1 MALTTTN
8 VKRTAVESFFEGL
21 AVVSDN
27 WRAFMDFRTDDVP
40 ALRLAAMTG
49 LGDFA
54 SWDGVT
60 DLATNVVDRPG
71 HDGVT
76 LSYTQYGYQ
85 CRISKADVADVPGI
99 VAEASKKVGVSLA
112 NTYATLAYSRL
123 NLGFGGG
130 STMGSGNQLFSPTQ
144 TRASGTRSNH
154 TSSALDR
161 SAFMAA
167 IQAYR
172 DWTNYQSQVYDL
184 TSGGFCL
191 VVPPALEETAKQIV
205 RSPFAL
211 TTVTTSGAPAQGES
225 NIAGD
230 YNTEVIVA
238 PHLTD
243 ANNWFLMSKLERTIK
258 IWERFAPAMS
268 TTIDEDDRRVK
279 ISVDFA
285 LATGVN
291 SQPDGAYGAEV
302 S

>member
-1 MALTTTN
+1 MALTTSN
-8 VKRTAVESFFEGL
+8 VKRTAVEAFFEGM
-21 AVVSDN
+21 AIVSDN
-27 WRAFMDFRTDDVP
+27 WRSFMDFRTDDVP

-49 LGDFA
+49 LGNFT
-54 SWDGVT
+54 SWDGAS
-60 DLATNVVDRPG
+60 DLGIETVDRPG

-76 LSYTQYGYQ
+76 LSYSQYGYQ

-99 VAEASKKVGVSLA
+99 VGEASKKIGVSLA
-112 NTYATLAYSRL
+112 NTYANLAYTRL

-130 STMGSGNQLFSPTQ
+130 STVGSGNQMFSPTH

-161 SAFMAA
+161 SSFMAA
-167 IQAYR
+167 ITAYR
-172 DWTNYQSQVYDL
+172 GWTNYQSQPYDL
-184 TSGGFCL
+184 TAGGFCL

-211 TTVTTSGAPAQGES
+211 TTVASAGAPAQGES

-230 YNTEVIVA
+230 YGTEVVVS

-258 IWERFAPAMS
+258 IWERFAPSIA
-268 TTIDEDDRRVK
+268 TTIDEDDKRVK

-291 SQPDGAYGAEV
+291 AQPDGAYGAEV

>member
-1 MALTTTN
+1 MEA
-8 VKRTAVESFFEGL
+8 FFEGL
-21 AVVSDN
+21 AIVSDN

-49 LGDFA
+49 IGDFG
-54 SWDGVT
+54 SWDGVS
-60 DLATNVVDRPG
+60 DLSINTIDRPG

-76 LSYTQYGYQ
+76 LSYSQYGYQ
-85 CRISKADVADVPGI
+85 VRISKADVADVPGI
-99 VAEASKKVGVSLA
+99 VGEAAKKVGVSLA
-112 NTYATLAYSRL
+112 NTYANLAYSRL
-123 NLGFGGG
+123 NAGFGGG
-130 STMGSGNQLFSPTQ
+130 STVGSGNQLFSNSH
-144 TRASGTRSNH
+144 TRASGTRSNW
-154 TSSALDR
+154 SNSALDR

-167 IQAYR
+167 ITAYR
-172 DWTNYQSQVYDL
+172 NWTNYQSQPFDL

-211 TTVTTSGAPAQGES
+211 TTVDTSGSASQGET

-230 YNTEVIVA
+230 YGTEVIVS

-243 ANNWFLMSKLERTIK
+243 TNNWFLMSKLERTIK
-258 IWERFAPAMS
+258 VWERFSPSIA
-268 TTIDEDDRRVK
+268 TNVDEDDRRVK

-291 SQPDGAYGAEV
+291 AQPDGAFGAEV

>member
-8 VKRTAVESFFEGL
+8 VKRTAVEAFFEGM
-21 AVVSDN
+21 AIVSDN
-27 WRAFMDFRTDDVP
+27 WRSFMDFRTDDVP

-49 LGDFA
+49 LGNFGT
-54 SWDGVT
+54 WDGAS
-60 DLATNVVDRPG
+60 DLSVNTIDRPG

-76 LSYTQYGYQ
+76 LSYSQYGYQ

-99 VAEASKKVGVSLA
+99 VSEASKKIGVSLA
-112 NTYATLAYSRL
+112 NTYSNLAFAML
-123 NLGFGGG
+123 NTAMGGG
-130 STMGSGNQLFSPTQ
+130 PTVGSGNQLISSAH
-144 TRASGTRSNH
+144 TRAVGTRSNH

-167 IQAYR
+167 ITAYR
-172 DWTNYQSQVYDL
+172 NWTNYQSQPYDL
-184 TSGGFCL
+184 TAGGFCL
-191 VVPPALEETAKQIV
+191 VVPPALEEAAKQIV

-211 TTVTTSGAPAQGES
+211 TSITTTGAPAQGEA

-230 YNTEVIVA
+230 YGTEVIVS

-243 ANNWFLMSKLERTIK
+243 TNNWFLMSKLERTCK
-258 IWERFAPAMS
+258 VWERFAPSIATS
-268 TTIDEDDRRVK
+268 VDEDDKRVK

-291 SQPDGAYGAEV
+291 AQPDGAYGAEV
-302 S
+302 T

>member
-8 VKRTAVESFFEGL
+8 VKRVAVESFFEGL

-27 WRAFMDFRTDDVP
+27 WRSFMDFRTDDVP
-40 ALRLAAMTG
+40 ALRLAAMSG
-49 LGDFA
+49 LGNFGV
-54 SWDGVT
+54 WDGT
-60 DLATNVVDRPG
+60 ADLSEENIDRPA

-76 LSYTQYGYQ
+76 LSYSQYGYQ
-85 CRISKADVADVPGI
+85 VRISKADVADVPGI
-99 VAEASKKVGVSLA
+99 IGEAGKKVGVSLA
-112 NTYATLAYSRL
+112 NTYANLAYTRL

-130 STMGSGNQLFSPTQ
+130 STVGSGNQLFTPTH
-144 TRASGTRSNH
+144 TRAAGTRTNH

-161 SAFMAA
+161 SAFMGA

-172 DWTNYQSQVYDL
+172 DWTNYQSQPYDL
-184 TSGGFCL
+184 TAGGFCL

-211 TTVTTSGAPAQGES
+211 TTITTTGAPAQGET

-230 YNTEVIVA
+230 YGTEVVVS

-258 IWERFAPAMS
+258 IWERFSPSIA
-268 TTIDEDDRRVK
+268 TTVDEDNRMVK

-291 SQPDGAYGAEV
+291 AQPDGAYGAEV
-302 S
+302 A

>member
-1 MALTTTN
+1 MALTTSN
-8 VKRTAVESFFEGL
+8 VKLTAVESFFEGL

-27 WRAFMDFRTDDVP
+27 WRSFMDFRTDNVP

-49 LGDFA
+49 LGNFS
-54 SWDGVT
+54 SWDGT
-60 DLATNVVDRPG
+60 SDLGVQSIDRPG

-76 LSYTQYGYQ
+76 LSYSQYGYQ

-99 VAEASKKVGVSLA
+99 VGEAAKKVGVSLA
-112 NTYATLAYSRL
+112 NTYANLAYTRL

-130 STMGSGNQLFSPTQ
+130 STMGSGNQMFSPTQ
-144 TRASGTRSNH
+144 TTTSGTRSNH

-161 SAFMAA
+161 SAFMSA
-167 IQAYR
+167 IQNYR
-172 DWTNYQSQVYDL
+172 SWVNYQDQPYDL
-184 TSGGFCL
+184 TAGGFCL

-211 TTVTTSGAPAQGES
+211 TTVASAGAPAQGET

-230 YNTEVIVA
+230 YGTEVIVS

-243 ANNWFLMSKLERTIK
+243 SNNWFLMSKLERTIK
-258 IWERFAPAMS
+258 VWERFAPSIA
-268 TTIDEDDRRVK
+268 TTIDEDNRMVK